1 MSATSEGTSEAP
13 ANPARAWP
21 ASITPAVGLITM
33 STMAARKRATATWK
47 KIFEPK
53 RWPSLAPSMTKPE
66 TPREYIT
73 TAVPTVV
80 GGVLK
85 LFTMPLIETGRA
97 DTLKDISIW
106 AMAITIIGS
115 HDACTS
121 VSGTASAADVASR
134 ALIVLSLLAGREGAG
149 PSVGPGASRLRPRD
163 EQIHP
168 EFLRQ
173 ERRHEL
179 PL

>member
-33 STMAARKRATATWK
+33 STMAARKRTTATWK

-106 AMAITIIGS
+106 AIAMTIIGS
-115 HDACTS
+115 HEACFSGSATDAVGRALMLLFSFRRWQHRPGVDVGVTP
-121 VSGTASAADVASR
+121 SAARQTGPSR
-134 ALIVLSLLAGREGAG
+134 AAATGT
-149 PSVGPGASRLRPRD
+149 
-163 EQIHP
+163 
-168 EFLRQ
+168 
-173 ERRHEL
+173 
-179 PL
+179 

>member
-53 RWPSLAPSMTKPE
+53 RWRSLAPSITNPE

-106 AMAITIIGS
+106 AIAMTIIGS
-115 HDACTS
+115 HDSCTS
-121 VSGTASAADVASR
+121 GSLATDAAGR
-134 ALIVLSLLAGREGAG
+134 ALIELFSFRPWAGRG
-149 PSVGPGASRLRPRD
+149 
-163 EQIHP
+163 
-168 EFLRQ
+168 
-173 ERRHEL
+173 
-179 PL
+179 